1 MCIRDRN
8 SKELLVCE
16 VISGDIRKIVGNEII
31 QTPDP
36 YNPELTAAS
45 AIIDNIV
52 GEPYQGSLQYTLTIS
67 PGSKSGI
74 FAIARRSFLM
84 NDVSTNAGVGDRIDV
99 FSTVGFPEKDGR
111 IIIGDE
117 QITYSSKTATQ
128 FIIKERDAVNSDNK
142 QLYAHAKGVR
152 CFTKNNLS
160 GWYTENGV
168 RKEVELRIYGL
179 VAGLASKGIEPEA
192 SAGLEYDE
200 TADNY
205 FDVSSGGIPYVSFD
219 NMVEFKA
226 SGFSDDLAMSNP
238 VSYTHLTLPTKA

>member
-1 MCIRDRN
+1 MLFSVKPDIIYPKENVYKSSESGWN

-84 NDVSTNAGVGDRIDV
+84 NDVSVNAGVGDRIDV

-111 IIIGDE
+111 IIIGNE
-117 QITYSSKTATQ
+117 QITYSINQ
-128 FIIKERDAVNSDNK
+128 PFIIKRYLPV
-142 QLYAHAKGVR
+142 
-152 CFTKNNLS
+152 
-160 GWYTENGV
+160 
-168 RKEVELRIYGL
+168 
-179 VAGLASKGIEPEA
+179 LAI
-192 SAGLEYDE
+192 
-200 TADNY
+200 
-205 FDVSSGGIPYVSFD
+205 
-219 NMVEFKA
+219 
-226 SGFSDDLAMSNP
+226 
-238 VSYTHLTLPTKA
+238 